1 MAEGDNEFDLL
12 SSDEPLTEFDKAIA
26 EIANR
31 YGVDEERV
39 QSIIE
44 ESPTLSTFDPDDPG
58 SYVGDIDFAEIA
70 QKQRDAAFDIPP
82 PSTTLP
88 GLGQPGSSPLTP
100 EIAQN
105 IVDAWL
111 GDSKYDGDD
120 GFGWGDLVQPAM
132 GLLKAIDTP
141 RAAVVSTLKEIGDLV
156 DPDQQFS
163 FTELYTQTR
172 DGIGFGDVIQEWA
185 PGLGEVEL
193 FGVKPLDNIA
203 GFVGDV
209 VFDPFT
215 WLTLGTLPLAKQG
228 TMGLVRAAI
237 QAGDAPLARRVFN
250 SGARAA
256 SADDLAR
263 ISASARELGTL
274 KAGEAFTGG
283 LQFRVPFGKTVGR
296 LTPGPAKPFYLQV
309 LSHDNRLLR
318 LTPRFAVNTIAQK
331 LRRSALG
338 GVFGGDRKALKQLLR
353 DPLTDDKL
361 WTDAFHAMDA
371 TNIARGVARNLQNT
385 LEKQWA
391 NLSRKLLD
399 QNISGKQAYDA
410 LGADVAPAGFPEDLW
425 NELRD
430 FTESV
435 RLEAN
440 KAVHI
445 NKFDVD
451 AEVPEWIRFREGWQP
466 SIASSEISVWHG
478 KARTNYSKDQT
489 YLETFEKR
497 AKIVPGEDFMGLTLV
512 KQSEHPNNLTPRE
525 QAFQHLEDVMA
536 EQGEQVYKWFD
547 EDLFSAMPQH
557 INILSRRVEGKFAEN
572 YLREMG
578 VVLEREVR
586 DEAAYAASK
595 AARNIERRLQD
606 LHAMNAKQ
614 EAVRDAAVKAADD
627 ADAAAKKAAA
637 EAEEARRVQAELW
650 DVKLEA
656 TPGQPFRDAG
666 DYFLEAATQTRQ
678 ALDALRQRTDDA
690 LDRIRMAA
698 RESETAARRYELNYE
713 RIKEGLAEL
722 GRRRNLLYREI
733 EQIGS
738 AVDDGL
744 EVAPEFLERIDVIN
758 AEIRQLNDVIAQ
770 AEADYFLAVGDVATQ
785 QALRDQAENLVRN
798 GVAASARAA
807 RASRLLEQI
816 YRLAPEEE
824 AVFLDALNRE
834 LLPLLENLPNVPK
847 RAIGR
852 TEARAVRDK
861 VLGVKRSLD
870 EIVQA
875 QKKVVATADEAMQS
889 PLRTRIVNAQAKRDE
904 LQQELEEI
912 VELLDDEFPPEF
924 QEEIKMAIERFA
936 ASSKGYLTYGDN
948 QMIWFHGTGANREAI
963 DLNYKPQPGE
973 RNVHEIDVYLGMHL
987 AQNVQYSTG
996 FSDSDPTR
1004 LVGFMVRSD
1013 NPAVFGGTL
1022 EDIHLGR
1029 PIPDSQAWNER
1040 TRGSGLALL
1049 HGEVLDSAFRNGHYG
1064 LEDLRA
1070 VGIPYA
1076 DEIWQLMTG
1085 KLPDGTI
1092 VGRPKSYL
1100 EAAFEFA
1107 GPASRDAHY
1116 KFVDDLFDQVGVNR
1130 VFNALVDVLPD
1141 PTDVSGSR
1149 ELIIDVLRGQ
1159 AQAGRDIVR
1168 SINAE
1173 NFTRRVY
1180 AARGYGIGTGLY
1192 DEQFARVIASVRNG
1206 IEDGV
1211 RYDDTVPVEAF
1222 ISNEKAILDNAGG
1235 FFDDFVH
1242 PLTSSWFR
1250 NDLPDAQMDVLQSR
1264 IAADFVGELRAQG
1277 HDSILY
1283 TIRHDKGTWAV
1294 IPLSPAQLEVPTSES
1309 VVKASIDKATVEQ
1322 SRNRSFFDFSGL
1334 EEAEAAYQQRIP
1346 RPDTYEVFQGDVT
1359 DMGAYVTPGLRDVVN
1374 KMRLVAQQFHDA
1386 DTVVPSNINTLQN
1399 RLIAAVD
1406 EFDYMVDRITDL
1418 NVRATTEVTP
1428 ELVKSMN
1435 QWRGRAGQLLGA
1447 WRRAYNNQLKAMG
1460 LDPDVDLADFAD
1472 EVSNEFDVL
1481 ADMGEAIRM
1490 QELLLSDTFEF
1501 TQQINRAL
1509 KTASEFRAKQVKI
1522 VSESEFVRTI
1532 DTFLEGA
1539 RMRRWEL
1546 MSDKVE
1552 EVEALGDVG
1561 RNMQGDLQQARA
1573 QAIANRNKVRQL
1585 ERDLESTRRAADE
1598 EAFPLQQ
1605 EELALR
1611 NRADEIYR
1619 AADRLDAQIDA
1630 DVART
1635 FAAEQ
1640 EAASVAE
1647 SLRLQAQAEQATAD
1661 LISRYTKAAGD
1672 RLQDQFNS
1680 MEIPERLTMLTKVLD
1695 GHVPI
1700 GSTGQVPEEI
1710 AVGLSQIN
1718 EIMGARGKNNFLRT
1732 WDRITDLFKSW
1743 AIASIGFHSRNFMG
1757 GVFNNALAGVDLDSY
1772 RRFHVLFGPV
1782 RDSMAKGEG
1791 IKEQILALR
1800 ASPAAKRASRTEEGQ
1815 RAVEA
1820 MEEMIRYGVLSGGQT
1835 TELQDIARIRNG
1847 RGLDAVN
1854 PFNPNNAATSALRKP
1869 TTTVENYLRGTLAMD
1884 RLMNGSNISAAVSD
1898 VYKYHFDYADLSAFE
1913 RGFLRRVIPFYTW
1926 TRKNLPLQ
1934 LEMMLTNPK
1943 IYNRTASLKREIER
1957 DAETE
1962 DYIPKFIEERFHIQL
1977 PFSIGGD
1984 SVFMV
1989 PDLPFTEI
1997 DTTFNPRTILT
2008 MTAPQ
2013 VKVPFEYLSD
2023 YDTFFQSS
2031 YNGRREVVPNAWRV
2045 ALGPF
2050 VEPLTKAG
2058 IFERDDNGALT
2069 AESSWMRW
2077 TESFLPVAGTARR
2090 LIPTA
2095 EDPKTEE
2102 RYLQNIVNWISPI
2115 AFRRVTERDR
2125 EAEQLRRQNPNFFS

>member
-185 PGLGEVEL
+185 PELGEVEL

-666 DYFLEAATQTRQ
+666 NYYLEAATQTRQ
-678 ALDALRQRTDDA
+678 ALDALKQRTDDA

-713 RIKEGLAEL
+713 RIKEGLVEL

-785 QALRDQAENLVRN
+785 QALRDQAENLVKN
-798 GVAASARAA
+798 GTAASLRAA

-824 AVFLDALNRE
+824 VVFLDALNRE

-852 TEARAVRDK
+852 TEAREVRDK
-861 VLGVKRSLD
+861 VLSVKRGLD

-875 QKKVVATADEAMQS
+875 QKKVVATADEALQS
-889 PLRTRIVNAQAKRDE
+889 PLRARYVDAQAKRDE
-904 LQQELEEI
+904 LQQELDDI
-912 VELLDDEFPPEF
+912 VELLGDEFPPQF
-924 QEEIKMAIERFA
+924 QEEIKMALERFA

-948 QMIWFHGTGANREAI
+948 QMVWFHGTGANREAL
-963 DLNYKPQPGE
+963 DLNHKPQPGE
-973 RNVHEIDVYLGMHL
+973 RNVQEIDVYLGMHL
-987 AQNVQYSTG
+987 AQNIQYAG
-996 FSDSDPTR
+996 AAFADNDPAR
-1004 LVGFMVRSD
+1004 LAGFMVRSD
-1013 NPAVFGGTL
+1013 NPAIYGGTL

-1029 PIPDSQAWNER
+1029 PVPDGAAYNER
-1040 TRGSGLALL
+1040 TRGAGLALL
-1049 HGEVLDSAFRNGHYG
+1049 HAEMFESGIRNGHYK

-1070 VGIPYA
+1070 IGVPYA
-1076 DEIWQLMTG
+1076 DEVWQSMTG

-1107 GPASRDAHY
+1107 PAASRDAHY
-1116 KFVDDLFDQVGVNR
+1116 KFVDDMFNQLGEGRVLDAVEDLIGV
-1130 VFNALVDVLPD
+1130 
-1141 PTDVSGSR
+1141 TDGLSAR
-1149 ELIIDVLRGQ
+1149 EAIVDVLRGL
-1159 AQAGRDIVR
+1159 AQNGNDIVR
-1168 SINAE
+1168 RINAE
-1173 NFTRRVY
+1173 NFTKRI
-1180 AARGYGIGTGLY
+1180 AASQGMGDEVGIDLDQFGKIIGDVRQGL
-1192 DEQFARVIASVRNG
+1192 
-1206 IEDGV
+1206 EDGV
-1211 RYDDTVPVEAF
+1211 RFDESIPAPAF
-1222 ISNEKAILDNAGG
+1222 ISAEEAIMGNFGG

-1242 PLTSSWFR
+1242 KMTRGWFR
-1250 NDLPDAQMDVLQSR
+1250 TERSPQALDELQAR
-1264 IAADFVGELRAQG
+1264 IAADFVAELRAQG

-1294 IPLSPAQLEVPTSES
+1294 IPLSTAQLEVPTNPDLITSS
-1309 VVKASIDKATVEQ
+1309 VERGLVEQ
-1322 SRNRSFFDFSGL
+1322 SRKRSYFDPNDGNEYAIQTNQVFETRDNIVPSL
-1334 EEAEAAYQQRIP
+1334 REAVGDMRQAA
-1346 RPDTYEVFQGDVT
+1346 E
-1359 DMGAYVTPGLRDVVN
+1359 
-1374 KMRLVAQQFHDA
+1374 QFHTA
-1386 DTVVPSNINTLQN
+1386 DTVVPSNMGVLQD
-1399 RLIAAVD
+1399 RLMDSLD
-1406 EFDYMVDRITDL
+1406 EFESLVGVLQKRSIGSLFHDGDYKGL
-1418 NVRATTEVTP
+1418 VRGRVTP
-1428 ELVKSMN
+1428 ELVKKIN
-1435 QWRGRAGQLLGA
+1435 QWQGRAGQLLGA
-1447 WRRAYNNQLKAMG
+1447 WRRAYDNQLKAMG
-1460 LDPDVDLADFAD
+1460 LDSDVDLADFAD
-1472 EVSNEFDVL
+1472 EISNEFEVL
-1481 ADMGEAIRM
+1481 ADLQRAIQA
-1490 QELLLSDTFEF
+1490 QEEILSGTFGLA
-1501 TQQINRAL
+1501 QQIRRAFS
-1509 KTASEFRAKQVKI
+1509 TAVELRAKQLKR
-1522 VSESEFVRTI
+1522 VSNSEFVQTI
-1532 DTFLEGA
+1532 DQFLEGA
-1539 RMRRWEL
+1539 RIRRWEL

-1611 NRADEIYR
+1611 NKADEIYR

-1630 DVART
+1630 EVGRT

-1661 LISRYTKAAGD
+1661 LLRRATRSEID
-1672 RLQDQFNS
+1672 VLQDRFNS
-1680 MEIPERLTMLTKVLD
+1680 MEIPERLTMLSKVLD

-1718 EIMGARGKNNFLRT
+1718 EIMGARGKNNFLKT
-1732 WDRITDLFKSW
+1732 WDMITDLFKSW
-1743 AIASIGFHSRNFMG
+1743 AIASIGFHSRNYMG
-1757 GVFNNALAGVDLDSY
+1757 GVFNNALAGVDIDSY
-1772 RRFHVLFGPV
+1772 RRFHVLYGSV
-1782 RDSMAKGEG
+1782 RDSMARGEG

-1847 RGLDAVN
+1847 KGLAAIN
-1854 PFNPNNAATSALRKP
+1854 PFNPNNMATSALRKP

-1884 RLMNGSNISAAVSD
+1884 RLMNGSSISAAVSD

-1977 PFSIGGD
+1977 PFKIGGD